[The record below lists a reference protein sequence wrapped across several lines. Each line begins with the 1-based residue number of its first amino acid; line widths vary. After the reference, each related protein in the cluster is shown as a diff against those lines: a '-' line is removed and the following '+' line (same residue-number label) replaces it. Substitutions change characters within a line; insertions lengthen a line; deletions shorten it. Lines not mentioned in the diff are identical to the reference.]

1 MLNLPDNS
9 GDGWFGPIQYEKE
22 QGPGS
27 MCKHEFIKAFG
38 PDAMPGLGVMR
49 FGGLT
54 VLSNHMEALG
64 VYHAAG
70 LAVSSFPDM
79 CFRDSFLLGHP
90 GFAWAARREVM
101 TKVGRRFRSTIAR
114 TRTRTRTRTLFLSL
128 TLARILPYPY
138 PEPER

>member
-1 MLNLPDNS
+1 M
-9 GDGWFGPIQYEKE
+9 
-22 QGPGS
+22 
-27 MCKHEFIKAFG
+27 
-38 PDAMPGLGVMR
+38 
-49 FGGLT
+49 
-54 VLSNHMEALG
+54 
-64 VYHAAG
+64 
-70 LAVSSFPDM
+70 SSFPDM